1 MAGGYPPYVAPK
13 GNFVKHYPTA
23 STHLSEDRVADVRQ
37 VSIGDYRTQPHEH
50 DEYMFLLPRTG
61 QLILNVE
68 SNASPLRVA
77 PMSFVVVPPRR
88 LHDTHGYRTQQEHVA
103 VYVASDFVAYCERKA
118 QRRLSCAK
126 ISIWSAPLPL
136 LNAVRL
142 ATDTAQRDVGELA
155 AYRKELTNKT
165 LAATCVEAGLSSG
178 HLPLTPADARRE
190 LVKDIR
196 AFLDSTL
203 DQSIGLDR
211 VAYEFGLS
219 RRTLTRMFR
228 DVTGESIVDYQS
240 RQRVRHA
247 SLLLQS
253 PGMTVV
259 MAAAAVG
266 LDSPS
271 YLARLFRKHGQ
282 ALPRSFKA

>member
-1 MAGGYPPYVAPK
+1 MASRYPPHGAPK
-13 GNFVKHYPTA
+13 GKFVKHYPTA
-23 STHLSEDRVADVRQ
+23 NTHLSENRIADVRQ

-68 SNASPLRVA
+68 SNASPLRLA
-77 PMSFVVVPPRR
+77 PKSFVVVPPQR
-88 LHDTHGYRTQQEHVA
+88 LHDTHGYRKEQEHVA
-103 VYVASDFVAYCERKA
+103 VYVASDFVAFCERKA
-118 QRRLSCAK
+118 QRSLSCAK
-126 ISIWSAPLPL
+126 IAIRSAPLAL

-142 ATDTAQRDVGELA
+142 ATDTGQHDVGELA
-155 AYRKELTNKT
+155 AYRRELTIKT
-165 LAATCVEAGLSSG
+165 LAATCVEAGLIAG
-178 HLPLTPADARRE
+178 HLPLTPIDARRE

-196 AFLDSTL
+196 GFLDATL
-203 DQSIGLDR
+203 DQSMGLDR
-211 VAYEFGLS
+211 IAYEFGLS
-219 RRTLTRMFR
+219 RRTLTRLFR

-240 RQRVRHA
+240 RQRVHHA
-247 SLLLQS
+247 TQLLQS

-271 YLARLFRKHGQ
+271 YLARLFRKHGL